1 MMEVKSPYGLRKE
14 KLIHIS
20 ELSDSE
26 KGLRCNCVCPQCND
40 QLIARLGRVRVRHFA
55 HSNQDCGYGL
65 ESALHLKAKQILEK
79 ERKFVIPNYS
89 YEFQTIIPSQEI
101 LFDEI
106 LLEERINNI
115 IPDIILR
122 KGNTQLLI
130 EIAVTHFV
138 NDDKL
143 EKIKSLNLSAIEIRI
158 PTDLF
163 DKNQFDDILLTKLI
177 VYETANKKWIN
188 NIVANKKI
196 EMLKEI
202 EEKNNQQRIERIK
215 KDEENQRILKEAK
228 EKLRQEKLPSIQ
240 LLLDPSMQAKE
251 RSVWEKEL
259 PKNRD
264 WQRILSYL
272 QINRMNIPNYLNF
285 KIKDDFVFQ
294 CDRRLWQ
301 SAIFSAFIFVQKL
314 TTRRS
319 EFIYVNDIQE
329 WIYSKNYLPLKK
341 DLIDL
346 SEYPELKEVNG
357 LKGVITAYLLN
368 LARYGFLRPIPT
380 EWGIIQPFR
389 RLENKIKLLPPTY
402 KSPIF
407 IEHEESLIN
416 SETGEII
423 GDLKK
428 IYTQQ

>member
-1 MMEVKSPYGLRKE
+1 M
-14 KLIHIS
+14 
-20 ELSDSE
+20 
-26 KGLRCNCVCPQCND
+26 
-40 QLIARLGRVRVRHFA
+40 
-55 HSNQDCGYGL
+55 
-65 ESALHLKAKQILEK
+65 HLKAKQILEK

-202 EEKNNQQRIERIK
+202 EEKNNQQRIER
-215 KDEENQRILKEAK
+215 KDEKRINNQHEA
-228 EKLRQEKLPSIQ
+228 Q
-240 LLLDPSMQAKE
+240 
-251 RSVWEKEL
+251 
-259 PKNRD
+259 
-264 WQRILSYL
+264 
-272 QINRMNIPNYLNF
+272 
-285 KIKDDFVFQ
+285 
-294 CDRRLWQ
+294 
-301 SAIFSAFIFVQKL
+301 
-314 TTRRS
+314 
-319 EFIYVNDIQE
+319 
-329 WIYSKNYLPLKK
+329 
-341 DLIDL
+341 
-346 SEYPELKEVNG
+346 
-357 LKGVITAYLLN
+357 
-368 LARYGFLRPIPT
+368 
-380 EWGIIQPFR
+380 
-389 RLENKIKLLPPTY
+389 
-402 KSPIF
+402 
-407 IEHEESLIN
+407 
-416 SETGEII
+416 
-423 GDLKK
+423 
-428 IYTQQ
+428 